1 MPFLNEIV
9 LILNLAIYGAIIYV
23 IVRLC
28 RKNAN
33 VERLLR
39 KILEALRGN
48 GSNNATNSG
57 SEEK

>member
-9 LILNLAIYGAIIYV
+9 LIVNLAIYGAIIYA

-28 RKNAN
+28 RKKSNI
-33 VERLLR
+33 EELLY

-48 GSNNATNSG
+48 SNNGDKT
-57 SEEK
+57 

>member
-9 LILNLAIYGAIIYV
+9 LIVNLAIYGAIIYA

-28 RKNAN
+28 RKKSNI
-33 VERLLR
+33 EELLY

-48 GSNNATNSG
+48 SNNGNMTRPD
-57 SEEK
+57 